1 MAMNLEQQLKQK
13 IRVPEYDILDE
24 SFRVVWSHPEV
35 VTLSLPAVRRL
46 WLKVEVSSSIDISR
60 ARSFQVW

>member
-46 WLKVEVSSSIDISR
+46 WLKVEVASSIDISR